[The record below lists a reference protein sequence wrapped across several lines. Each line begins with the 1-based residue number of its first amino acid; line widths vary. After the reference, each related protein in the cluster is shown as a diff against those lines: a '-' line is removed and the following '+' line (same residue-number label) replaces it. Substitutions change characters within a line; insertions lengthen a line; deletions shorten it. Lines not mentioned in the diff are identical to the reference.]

1 MSAAKVSS
9 RSTPSMDQRVSQ
21 RSSARG
27 GPPSTAT
34 AKPAGPPAGKP
45 AGQPAGPPANAAASG
60 ASGDTTDKI
69 SEYAIIVLVAIQNAC
84 ISIKNFL
91 YNVYLV
97 LKFVWQK
104 PDIAWDLV
112 CTTCHLIK
120 VSRDAGLWSWSQLW
134 DMFYAQTFA
143 PMINQQKAK
152 EEEEAKAKT

>member
-9 RSTPSMDQRVSQ
+9 RSTPSMEQRVSQ

-27 GPPSTAT
+27 GPPSTST
-34 AKPAGPPAGKP
+34 AKPAGPPANAAK
-45 AGQPAGPPANAAASG
+45 PANAAAPAAPGES
-60 ASGDTTDKI
+60 TTDKI
-69 SEYAIIVLVAIQNAC
+69 SEYAIIALVAIQNAC

-104 PDIAWDLV
+104 PDVAWDLV
-112 CTTCHLIK
+112 STTCHLIK

-152 EEEEAKAKT
+152 EEAEAQKAKT